1 MLGLLVE
8 SRVPLLEA
16 LQLTRDGAGNCHYE
30 ELLSRVEEGVK
41 QGEAISDELCR
52 SPLIPPSIAEAIR
65 SGEQS
70 GHLGPLLLDVA
81 GFLDE
86 DNETIIRSLTSILE
100 PIILVFLG
108 GLVGGM
114 AVSLF
119 MPLFDITA
127 MTQGGG
133 S

>member
-1 MLGLLVE
+1 MPLLV
-8 SRVPLLEA
+8 A
-16 LQLTRDGAGNCHYE
+16 LKLTRDGAGNYHYE
-30 ELLSRVEEGVK
+30 ELLARVEDGVTR
-41 QGEAISDELCR
+41 GEAVSEELCR
-52 SPLIPPSIAEAIR
+52 SPLITPSIAEAIR

-70 GHLGPLLLDVA
+70 GNLAPLLLDVA

-86 DNETIIRSLTSILE
+86 DNETIIRSLTSVIE
-100 PIILVFLG
+100 PVILVFLG

-133 S
+133 